1 MTCVGEADSIG
12 EKGRGVLAEQRQRLI
27 LDMVNQRGAMSIT
40 DIQRKLKVA
49 RETIR
54 RDILQLAD
62 RHAVT
67 RTHGGAVALNASES
81 ALDERQAIN
90 VEAKRMIGERAARLV
105 PDRAAVILGGGST
118 VLAVADAL
126 LERRRLSIISNS
138 LVVCGRFAGRNGNR
152 VKMIGGAIQAANG
165 TAVGSDAVAMLTRY
179 FADFAFIGA
188 GAISSTGWVMD
199 YTPEEADLYA
209 LMTRSAH
216 VSAVVADRSKFNRQG
231 AVRVVDLQTVTY
243 LVTDRR
249 PAPPLASVI
258 ASSPLELIADDRRR
272 AVGRS
277 LVGDA
282 PA

>member
-1 MTCVGEADSIG
+1 
-12 EKGRGVLAEQRQRLI
+12 VLAEQRQSLI

-54 RDILQLAD
+54 RDILQLAE
-62 RHAVT
+62 RRAVT
-67 RTHGGAVALNASES
+67 RTHGGAVALKASE
-81 ALDERQAIN
+81 AVLDERQAIN
-90 VEAKRMIGERAARLV
+90 TDAKRMIGERAARLV
-105 PDRAAVILGGGST
+105 PDRAAVMLGGGST

-138 LVVCGRFAGRNGNR
+138 LAVCGRFAGRNGNR
-152 VKMIGGAIQAANG
+152 VTMIGGTIQTANSA
-165 TAVGSDAVAMLTRY
+165 AVGSDAVAMLARY

-209 LMTRSAH
+209 LMARSAH
-216 VSAVVADRSKFNRQG
+216 VSAVVADRTKFNQQG
-231 AVRVVDLQTVTY
+231 AVRVVDLRTVTY

-249 PAPPLASVI
+249 PTPPLAGAI
-258 ASSPLELIADDRRR
+258 ASSPLELIADDKRRT
-272 AVGRS
+272 VGKNP
-277 LVGDA
+277 VGDA
-282 PA
+282 LP

>member
-1 MTCVGEADSIG
+1 M
-12 EKGRGVLAEQRQRLI
+12 LAEQRQSLI
-27 LDMVNQRGAMSIT
+27 LDMINQRGAMSIT

-62 RHAVT
+62 RRAVT
-67 RTHGGAVALNASES
+67 RTHGGAIALKAGES

-90 VEAKRMIGERAARLV
+90 SEAKRTIGERAARLV
-105 PDRAAVILGGGST
+105 PDRAVVMLGGGST

-126 LERRRLSIISNS
+126 LGRRNLSIISNS
-138 LVVCGRFAGRNGNR
+138 LVVCSRFAARNGNR
-152 VKMIGGAIQAANG
+152 VTMIGGTIQAANSA
-165 TAVGSDAVAMLTRY
+165 AVGSVAMTMLARY

-209 LMTRSAH
+209 LMMRSAH
-216 VSAVVADRSKFNRQG
+216 VSAVVADRAKLNRQG
-231 AVRVVDLQTVTY
+231 AVRVVDLRTVTC

-249 PAPPLASVI
+249 PSPPLAGVI
-258 ASSPLELIADDRRR
+258 ASSSLELIADNRHRTI
-272 AVGRS
+272 GK
-277 LVGDA
+277 A
-282 PA
+282 PIGARP

>member
-1 MTCVGEADSIG
+1 M
-12 EKGRGVLAEQRQRLI
+12 LAAQRQSLI

-62 RHAVT
+62 RRAVT
-67 RTHGGAVALNASES
+67 RTHGGAVALKASES
-81 ALDERQAIN
+81 ALDERRATNI
-90 VEAKRMIGERAARLV
+90 EAKRAIGERAARLV

-138 LVVCGRFAGRNGNR
+138 LIVCSRFAGRNGNR
-152 VKMIGGAIQAANG
+152 VTMIGGAIQVTNS
-165 TAVGSDAVAMLTRY
+165 TAVGSDAVAMLARY

-199 YTPEEADLYA
+199 YTPEEADLYG
-209 LMTRSAH
+209 LMLRSAH
-216 VSAVVADRSKFNRQG
+216 VSVVVADRTKFNRQG
-231 AVRVVDLQTVTY
+231 AVRVADLRTLSY

-249 PAPPLASVI
+249 PAPPLAGVI

-272 AVGRS
+272 TVGKN

-282 PA
+282 LP

>member
-1 MTCVGEADSIG
+1 
-12 EKGRGVLAEQRQRLI
+12 
-27 LDMVNQRGAMSIT
+27 MSIT

-54 RDILQLAD
+54 RDILQLAE
-62 RHAVT
+62 RRAVT
-67 RTHGGAVALNASES
+67 RTHGGAVALKAGES

-90 VEAKRMIGERAARLV
+90 IEAKRTIGERAARLV

-138 LVVCGRFAGRNGNR
+138 LVVCSRFAGRNGNR
-152 VKMIGGAIQAANG
+152 VTMIGGTIQTANS
-165 TAVGSDAVAMLTRY
+165 TAVGSDAMAMLARY

-188 GAISSTGWVMD
+188 GAVSSAGWVMD
-199 YTPEEADLYA
+199 YTPEESDLYA
-209 LMTRSAH
+209 LMMRSAH
-216 VSAVVADRSKFNRQG
+216 VPVVVADHTKFNRQG
-231 AVRVVDLQTVTY
+231 AVRVVDLRTVTY

-249 PAPPLASVI
+249 PAPPLAAAI
-258 ASSPLELIADDRRR
+258 GASPLELIADDRRR
-272 AVGRS
+272 TVGKS

-282 PA
+282 LP